1 MHFGTVG
8 RPPVPRLRTR
18 DPGRFECRVQAP
30 ASALREIGCLS
41 SWFGFR
47 RLASD
52 SDVPHRVVR
61 IPHFGPGSGRRTRAD
76 PRAVLGNRPRG
87 RDAAAP
93 PLRSSSRA
101 VLDQLRPRLLRSTR
115 IGAHGHRAKQR
126 DSKLRASELESFAGE
141 FHLAERNCL
150 YPSTRLW
157 SVLRELR
164 FCPWPPEPRLGP
176 LGRVS

>member
-1 MHFGTVG
+1 MYIPPAASGAVLHLGTVG

-18 DPGRFECRVQAP
+18 DPGRFECQS
-30 ASALREIGCLS
+30 ASAGVSTHAWVMLDMLREFGCLS
-41 SWFGFR
+41 SRFGFR

-61 IPHFGPGSGRRTRAD
+61 IPRFGPGSGRRTRAD

-101 VLDQLRPRLLRSTR
+101 VLDQLQPRLLRSTR

-126 DSKLRASELESFAGE
+126 DSKLRASELESFAKNYEGN
-141 FHLAERNCL
+141 FVKR
-150 YPSTRLW
+150 
-157 SVLRELR
+157 
-164 FCPWPPEPRLGP
+164 
-176 LGRVS
+176 